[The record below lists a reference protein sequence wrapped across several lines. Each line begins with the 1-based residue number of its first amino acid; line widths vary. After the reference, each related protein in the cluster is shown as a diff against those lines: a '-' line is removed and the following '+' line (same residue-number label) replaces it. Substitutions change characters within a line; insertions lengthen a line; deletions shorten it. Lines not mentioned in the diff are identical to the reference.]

1 MFLGPVGPARARNK
15 VPIIGV
21 TGPIGAGKSVVSA
34 LFARWGAVVVSGDN
48 IGRAVVDASPR
59 LRWQLARA
67 FGADILRRGHLDRAL
82 LAERA
87 FAGRDGILRLN
98 SIVHPPLVREMQRQI
113 RRARR
118 RPEVRAVVVDA
129 ALLVE
134 WGQGQ
139 IGWDWLVG
147 VWAPWQIRRARLHR
161 KGWTDRQI
169 RDRAGGQA
177 TWAARRRIC
186 NLVVKN
192 DASTAILQRRARL
205 CWEKM
210 VSLD

>member
-1 MFLGPVGPARARNK
+1 MFLGPVGQARAKNR

-21 TGPIGAGKSVVSA
+21 TGPIGAGKSAVSA
-34 LFARWGAVVVSGDN
+34 LFSRWGAVVVSGDD
-48 IGRAVVDASPR
+48 IGRAVVDASPS
-59 LRWQLARA
+59 LRRQLARA

-82 LAERA
+82 LAQRA

-98 SIVHPPLVREMQRQI
+98 ALVHPPLVREMQKQI
-113 RRARR
+113 RRAQH
-118 RPEVRAVVVDA
+118 RPGVKAVVVDA

-134 WGQGQ
+134 WGRGK
-139 IGWDWLVG
+139 IGWDRLVG
-147 VWAPWQIRRARLHR
+147 VWAPWRIRRARLHR

-169 RDRAGGQA
+169 HDRARGQT
-177 TWAARRRIC
+177 TWAARRQIC
-186 NLVVKN
+186 ELVVKN
-192 DASTAILQRRARL
+192 DASVAILQRRARL